1 MKKIGLLFV
10 SCLLLVGC
18 GNALTERE
26 KAELGGAQ
34 LINQAREAFVG
45 SDYTTAVVLIDS
57 IRNAFPLALN
67 AREEGIL
74 LKDSVLLEQARE
86 ELRKAKDIAGDSIDM
101 EELHMKVTFYERK
114 LQHDMEQKKTH

>member
-45 SDYTTAVVLIDS
+45 SDYTTAVALIDS
-57 IRNAFPLALN
+57 IRNVFPLALN

-114 LQHDMEQKKTH
+114 LQHDLEQKQTH

>member
-10 SCLLLVGC
+10 SALLLVGC

-45 SDYTTAVVLIDS
+45 SDYTTAVALIDS

-86 ELRKAKDIAGDSIDM
+86 ELRNAKDIAGDSIDL

-114 LQHDMEQKKTH
+114 LQHDLEQKQTH

>member
-34 LINQAREAFVG
+34 LISQAREAFVTAN
-45 SDYTTAVVLIDS
+45 YTTAVALIDS

-86 ELRKAKDIAGDSIDM
+86 ELCNAKDIAGDSIDM

-114 LQHDMEQKKTH
+114 LQHDLEQKQTH

>member
-86 ELRKAKDIAGDSIDM
+86 ELRNAKDIAGDSIDM

-114 LQHDMEQKKTH
+114 LQHDLEQKKTH

>member
-10 SCLLLVGC
+10 SALLLVGC

-34 LINQAREAFVG
+34 LINQAREALVG
-45 SDYTTAVVLIDS
+45 SDYTTAVALIDS

-86 ELRKAKDIAGDSIDM
+86 ELREAKDIAGDSIDM

>member
-10 SCLLLVGC
+10 SALLLVGC

-45 SDYTTAVVLIDS
+45 SDYTTAVALIDS

-86 ELRKAKDIAGDSIDM
+86 ELRNAKDIAGDSIDL
-101 EELHMKVTFYERK
+101 EEIHMKVTFYERK
-114 LQHDMEQKKTH
+114 LQHDLEQKQTH

>member
-1 MKKIGLLFV
+1 MKKIGLLLV

-45 SDYTTAVVLIDS
+45 SDYTTAVALIDS

-86 ELRKAKDIAGDSIDM
+86 ELRKAKDIAGDSIDI
-101 EELHMKVTFYERK
+101 EELHMKVIFYERK
-114 LQHDMEQKKTH
+114 LQHDMEQKQTH

>member
-34 LINQAREAFVG
+34 LVSQAREAFVTA
-45 SDYTTAVVLIDS
+45 DYTTAVALIDS
-57 IRNAFPLALN
+57 IRDAYPLALN

-114 LQHDMEQKKTH
+114 LQHDMQQKQTH

>member
-10 SCLLLVGC
+10 SCLFLVGC

-86 ELRKAKDIAGDSIDM
+86 ELRNAKDIAGDSIDM

-114 LQHDMEQKKTH
+114 LQHDMEQKQTH

>member
-10 SCLLLVGC
+10 SALLLVGC

-86 ELRKAKDIAGDSIDM
+86 ELRNAKDIAGDSIDM

-114 LQHDMEQKKTH
+114 LQHDLEQKQTH

>member
-45 SDYTTAVVLIDS
+45 SDYTTAVALIDS

-86 ELRKAKDIAGDSIDM
+86 ELRNAKDIAGDSIDL

-114 LQHDMEQKKTH
+114 LQHDLEQKQTH

>member
-1 MKKIGLLFV
+1 MKKICLLFV
-10 SCLLLVGC
+10 SALLLVSC

-34 LINQAREAFVG
+34 LVSQAREAFVTAN
-45 SDYTTAVVLIDS
+45 YTTAVALIDS

-86 ELRKAKDIAGDSIDM
+86 ELRNAKDIAGDSIDL

-114 LQHDMEQKKTH
+114 LQHDLEQKQTH

>member
-45 SDYTTAVVLIDS
+45 SDYTTAVTLIDS

-114 LQHDMEQKKTH
+114 LQHDMQQKRTH

>member
-10 SCLLLVGC
+10 SALLLVGC
-18 GNALTERE
+18 GNALTELE

-34 LINQAREAFVG
+34 LISQAREAFVTAN
-45 SDYTTAVVLIDS
+45 YTTAVALIDS

-86 ELRKAKDIAGDSIDM
+86 ELRNAKDIAGDSIDI

-114 LQHDMEQKKTH
+114 LQHDLEQKQTH

>member
-34 LINQAREAFVG
+34 LINKAREAFVG
-45 SDYTTAVVLIDS
+45 SDYATAVVLIDS
-57 IRNAFPLALN
+57 IRDAFPLALN

-114 LQHDMEQKKTH
+114 LQHDLEQKQMH

>member
-1 MKKIGLLFV
+1 MKKICLLFV

-34 LINQAREAFVG
+34 LISQAREAFVTAN
-45 SDYTTAVVLIDS
+45 YTTAVALIDS

-86 ELRKAKDIAGDSIDM
+86 ELRNAKDIAGDSIDL
-101 EELHMKVTFYERK
+101 EELHMKVNFYERK
-114 LQHDMEQKKTH
+114 LQHDLEQKQTH

>member
-10 SCLLLVGC
+10 SCLFLVGC

-86 ELRKAKDIAGDSIDM
+86 ELRNAKEIAGDTIDM

-114 LQHDMEQKKTH
+114 LQHDLEQKKTH

>member
-10 SCLLLVGC
+10 SCLLIVGC

-34 LINQAREAFVG
+34 LISQAREAFVTAN
-45 SDYTTAVVLIDS
+45 YTTAVALIDS

-86 ELRKAKDIAGDSIDM
+86 ELRNAKDIAGDSIDL
-101 EELHMKVTFYERK
+101 EELHMKVNFYERK
-114 LQHDMEQKKTH
+114 LQHDLEQKQTH

>member
-10 SCLLLVGC
+10 SCLLIVGC

-34 LINQAREAFVG
+34 LISQAREAFVTAN
-45 SDYTTAVVLIDS
+45 YTTAVALIDS

-86 ELRKAKDIAGDSIDM
+86 ELRNAKDIAGDSIDL

-114 LQHDMEQKKTH
+114 LQHDLEQKQTH

>member
-45 SDYTTAVVLIDS
+45 SDYTTAVALIDS

-86 ELRKAKDIAGDSIDM
+86 ELRKAKDIAGDSIDL

-114 LQHDMEQKKTH
+114 LQHDIEQKQVH

>member
-1 MKKIGLLFV
+1 MKKIGLL
-10 SCLLLVGC
+10 LAAGALLVGC
-18 GNALTERE
+18 GNAPTERE

-74 LKDSVLLEQARE
+74 LKDSVLLEQACE

-114 LQHDMEQKKTH
+114 LQHDMEQKQTH

>member
-10 SCLLLVGC
+10 SALLLVGC

-26 KAELGGAQ
+26 KAELGGVQ
-34 LINQAREAFVG
+34 LISQAREAFVTA
-45 SDYTTAVVLIDS
+45 DYTTAVALIDS
-57 IRNAFPLALN
+57 IRDAYPLALN

-86 ELRKAKDIAGDSIDM
+86 ELRNAKDIAGDLIDM
-101 EELHMKVTFYERK
+101 VDLQLKVTFYERN
-114 LQHDMEQKKTH
+114 LQHDLEQKQTH

>member
-86 ELRKAKDIAGDSIDM
+86 ELRNAKDIAGDSIDM

-114 LQHDMEQKKTH
+114 LQHDLEQKQTH

>member
-10 SCLLLVGC
+10 SALLLVGC

-57 IRNAFPLALN
+57 IRDSYPLALN

-86 ELRKAKDIAGDSIDM
+86 ELRNAKDIAGDSIDM

-114 LQHDMEQKKTH
+114 LQHDLEQKQTH

>member
-45 SDYTTAVVLIDS
+45 SDYTTAVALIDS

-86 ELRKAKDIAGDSIDM
+86 ELRNAKDVAGDSIDL

-114 LQHDMEQKKTH
+114 LQHDLEQKQTH

>member
-45 SDYTTAVVLIDS
+45 SDYTTAVALIDS

-74 LKDSVLLEQARE
+74 LKDSVLLEQARQ
-86 ELRKAKDIAGDSIDM
+86 ELHNAKDIAGDSIDM

-114 LQHDMEQKKTH
+114 LQHDMEQKQTH

>member
-1 MKKIGLLFV
+1 MKKICLL
-10 SCLLLVGC
+10 LTAGWLLVGC
-18 GNALTERE
+18 GNAPTERE

-57 IRNAFPLALN
+57 IRDAYPLAFN

-86 ELRKAKDIAGDSIDM
+86 ELRNAKDIAGDSIDM

-114 LQHDMEQKKTH
+114 LQHDMEQKQTH